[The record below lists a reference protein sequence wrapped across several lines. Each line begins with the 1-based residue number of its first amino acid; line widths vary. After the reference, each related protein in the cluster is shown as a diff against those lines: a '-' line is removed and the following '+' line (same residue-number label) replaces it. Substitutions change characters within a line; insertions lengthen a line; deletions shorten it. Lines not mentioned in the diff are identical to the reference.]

1 MVVPVGG
8 RAGTRKIATG
18 QVMQA
23 RGPAAKH
30 GTPGIGGGGT
40 NLAWRWRRPAY
51 EDETY
56 GAIPRGK
63 PHDVVSSL

>member
-8 RAGTRKIATG
+8 RAAGTREIATG
-18 QVMQA
+18 QGMQA

-30 GTPGIGGGGT
+30 GIPGIGGSGT

-51 EDETY
+51 EDETC
-56 GAIPRGK
+56 GAVPRGETTRCC
-63 PHDVVSSL
+63 